1 MLTLLI
7 ININIRVGVSLVN
20 IGSQINL
27 VYSMLKL
34 AMTPS
39 SFKIKNLLITY
50 DAKVGRADAPGSFLT
65 PFLIKVKNMHVSYTC

>member
-7 ININIRVGVSLVN
+7 ININITCKHWLTDKSCL
-20 IGSQINL
+20 IN
-27 VYSMLKL
+27 VQM

-65 PFLIKVKNMHVSYTC
+65 LFLIKVKNIHVSYTC